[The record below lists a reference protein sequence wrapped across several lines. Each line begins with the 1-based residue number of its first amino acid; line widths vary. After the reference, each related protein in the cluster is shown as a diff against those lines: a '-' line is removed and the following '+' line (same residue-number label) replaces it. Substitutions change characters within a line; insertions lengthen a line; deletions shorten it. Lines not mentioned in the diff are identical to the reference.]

1 MDQKIQ
7 TSFIPKKPI
16 AGNSASSGG
25 TSFLTIISLF
35 IFFVALLATAGTFFY
50 EKHLEEQASLVQE
63 ELKKKSETFN
73 EASIEQ
79 LIALDKRIE
88 SAKQIL
94 AKHTV
99 LTPLFELIGDS
110 MLQTVRFSDL
120 NYVSDTNGKITLTA
134 RGQAVNYDSIAF
146 QSDVISQKRFIKNPV
161 FSDLNLDQ
169 SGNVGFNFNA
179 TVDPQLLF
187 YKNNLPNALGG
198 SGNN

>member
-16 AGNSASSGG
+16 ASDSAQSSG
-25 TSFLTIISLF
+25 TSFLTFISLF
-35 IFFVALLATAGTFFY
+35 IFFIMLLATGGSFFY
-50 EKHLEEQASLVQE
+50 ERYLVQQTLVVQE
-63 ELKKKSETFN
+63 SLKKTSETFN

-94 AKHTV
+94 SHHTV
-99 LTPLFELIGDS
+99 LTPLFDLLGDS
-110 MLQTVRFSDL
+110 ILQTVRFGDL
-120 NYVSDTNGKITLTA
+120 TYSADATGKISLVA
-134 RGQAVNYDSIAF
+134 HGQAVNYSSIAF
-146 QSDVISQKRFIKNPV
+146 QSDVISKKRFIKNPV

-179 TVDPQLLF
+179 TVDPQLLL
-187 YKNNLPNALGG
+187 YKNNLPSVSAGA
-198 SGNN
+198 GNN